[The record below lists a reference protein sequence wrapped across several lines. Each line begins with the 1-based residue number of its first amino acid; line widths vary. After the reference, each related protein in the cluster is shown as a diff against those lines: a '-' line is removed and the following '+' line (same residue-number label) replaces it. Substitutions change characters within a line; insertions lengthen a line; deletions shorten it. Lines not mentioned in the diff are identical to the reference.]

1 MTGEIVPGWSQR
13 LHLCC
18 NFMSIQTISLKI
30 WKQTE
35 NTEHVFMYLDF
46 LGFYFLILIQEETL
60 FA

>member
-18 NFMSIQTISLKI
+18 NFMSIQNHFLEDLETDR
-30 WKQTE
+30 
-35 NTEHVFMYLDF
+35 EHVFMDLDF